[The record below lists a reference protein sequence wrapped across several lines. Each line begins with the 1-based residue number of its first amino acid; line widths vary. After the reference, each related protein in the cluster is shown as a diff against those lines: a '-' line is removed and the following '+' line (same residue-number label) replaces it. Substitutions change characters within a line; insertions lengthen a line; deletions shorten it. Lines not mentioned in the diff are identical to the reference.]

1 MNIGIVQGRLT
12 DSNKLQ
18 YFPKDWK
25 KEYIISRYIG
35 YSYIEGFL
43 IDGSFNK
50 KFLNNK
56 NLNFIRKNNIQT
68 SKLDEL
74 ILCDNYSIKSNLFS
88 KQIFKYYS
96 NIFNKI
102 NKKFKKK
109 KLIIPIN
116 NNYFSEPELLEKF
129 LRKVLQNTDNLTS
142 VSIEANF
149 DPNKTKELF
158 KKIDN
163 KKLGFTFDTGNI
175 FNSGYDLVYYFNTI
189 NDYIDHV
196 HIKDRDKKG
205 ANVSLGSGLINF
217 DKIFKLIKKNKKIS
231 SLTLETYR
239 KRNSIVEAYKN
250 LSFIKNLL

>member
-1 MNIGIVQGRLT
+1 M
-12 DSNKLQ
+12 
-18 YFPKDWK
+18 
-25 KEYIISRYIG
+25 
-35 YSYIEGFL
+35 
-43 IDGSFNK
+43 
-50 KFLNNK
+50 
-56 NLNFIRKNNIQT
+56 
-68 SKLDEL
+68 
-74 ILCDNYSIKSNLFS
+74 
-88 KQIFKYYS
+88 
-96 NIFNKI
+96 
-102 NKKFKKK
+102 
-109 KLIIPIN
+109 
-116 NNYFSEPELLEKF
+116 
-129 LRKVLQNTDNLTS
+129 
-142 VSIEANF
+142 SIEANF

-175 FNSGYDLVYYFNTI
+175 FNSGYDLVYYFNII